1 MTGPAITHSRSHA
14 VRKLSIGVIVAFV
27 AACSPT
33 GTKPAGVANAAD
45 STAHLAH
52 EAYTTAIN
60 SNNLD
65 SLAGMFTEDVVFLA
79 AHSPPI
85 VGKPAVLKW
94 AQDYLQA
101 FTTHWDKTSEEFK
114 VAGDWAFERYTYK
127 STDTPKAG
135 GAPVEDTGWGLV
147 IYHHDSD
154 GKWRVARDAF
164 ATDTPIQTK

>member
-1 MTGPAITHSRSHA
+1 VHVLRSVA
-14 VRKLSIGVIVAFV
+14 VSILLT
-27 AACSPT
+27 ACARSDD
-33 GTKPAGVANAAD
+33 KPAAVANAAED
-45 STAHLAH
+45 TTAHLAH

-65 SLAGMFTEDVVFLA
+65 SLTGMFTEDVVFLA

-85 VGKPAVLKW
+85 VGKPAVRKW
-94 AQDYLQA
+94 AQEYLQA

-114 VAGDWAFERYTYK
+114 VAGDWAFERYSYK

-135 GAPVEDTGWGLV
+135 GAPVHDTGWGLV
-147 IYHHDSD
+147 IYHHDAD

-164 ATDTPIQTK
+164 GTDTPLPSK

>member
-1 MTGPAITHSRSHA
+1 MRSFLGILIIVMLGACQRSDSETGSAPSSA
-14 VRKLSIGVIVAFV
+14 
-27 AACSPT
+27 P
-33 GTKPAGVANAAD
+33 D

-65 SLAGMFTEDVVFLA
+65 SLAGMMTDDVVFLA
-79 AHSPPI
+79 AHAAPI
-85 VGKPAVLKW
+85 VGKSAVREW
-94 AQDYLQA
+94 AKGYLEA

-114 VAGDWAFERYTYK
+114 VAGEWAFERYSYK

-147 IYHHDSD
+147 IYHRDAD

-164 ATDTPIQTK
+164 STEGALPAK